1 MLESSWSHQ
10 LKKYSKILDLSIT
23 PYSLRHCFALFYLR
37 NGGNVFT
44 LQRTMGHTD
53 LNMTKRYLA
62 LTNQD
67 LLREHQFASP
77 INFLV
82 ENVFGKLEIIHCG
95 T

>member
-1 MLESSWSHQ
+1 
-10 LKKYSKILDLSIT
+10 
-23 PYSLRHCFALFYLR
+23 
-37 NGGNVFT
+37 
-44 LQRTMGHTD
+44 MGHTD